1 MKSFRGFGNGWSGR
15 HGLRSVHNAIIP
27 AVLLA
32 TLLGMARP
40 ASGQVVPA
48 GQAGGVMLFAGATGS
63 GYYLQYGER
72 KMLGF
77 SGFVDADTRRGY
89 GLEAEGSWMIFH
101 QTANVHTATY
111 MIGPRYHMTFGRYQP
126 YAKALVGVGKFN
138 FHYNYARGSYLVVAP
153 GGGVDMRLS
162 SRIRLRLADLEYQ
175 YWPQFTYGAMSTV
188 TISSGIRFR
197 VF

>member
-1 MKSFRGFGNGWSGR
+1 VV
-15 HGLRSVHNAIIP
+15 SVTDGAEGTVCAPSTTRFIP

-138 FHYNYARGSYLVVAP
+138 FPYNYARGSYLVVAP

-162 SRIRLRLADLEYQ
+162 SRIRLG
-175 YWPQFTYGAMSTV
+175 WPTWSISTGL
-188 TISSGIRFR
+188 SLPMEP
-197 VF
+197 